1 MDGNGYNHADSQYG
15 RDGYDHLAGNQYVN
29 GYDNADYQDNAEL
42 NERKHR
48 ADDQYGGCRSDQITT
63 DMESVDGSV
72 SMKNTIFIV
81 MIATYTV
88 NTSGEIIRTILTPQP
103 KQNQFIGKGGMN
115 VYNNGVIHCDYIPYN
130 ACFTGMYCI
139 LPLFR

>member
-1 MDGNGYNHADSQYG
+1 
-15 RDGYDHLAGNQYVN
+15 
-29 GYDNADYQDNAEL
+29 
-42 NERKHR
+42 
-48 ADDQYGGCRSDQITT
+48 
-63 DMESVDGSV
+63 MESVDGSV

-139 LPLFR
+139 LPLFRWCCVLHFTLQLQQNEGFQPALKM